1 MALAQSPDVVD
12 DRCGMAGR
20 SRGVAR
26 LGTGQVEPDQA
37 AQAYLKAIAGDA
49 AAVQRAILLYRV
61 TVDPVVAR
69 NHDQI
74 TGHWNLGQRS
84 GGNTCVNLSG
94 QPVRRGRSDTTR

>member
-37 AQAYLKAIAGDA
+37 AQAYLKPIAGDA

-61 TVDPVVAR
+61 TCVA
-69 NHDQI
+69 
-74 TGHWNLGQRS
+74 
-84 GGNTCVNLSG
+84 
-94 QPVRRGRSDTTR
+94 QPNPADTSAGRIQFGSSSTPL